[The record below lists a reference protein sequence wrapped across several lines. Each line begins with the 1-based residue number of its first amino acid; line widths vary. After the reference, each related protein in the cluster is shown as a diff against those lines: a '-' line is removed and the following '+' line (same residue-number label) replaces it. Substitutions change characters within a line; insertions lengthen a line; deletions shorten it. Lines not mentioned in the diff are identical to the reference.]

1 MNNKILF
8 PLKKLSKYLLFEVFE
23 FLSTEDLFLTILLLD
38 RYFYQKIQEFSQILK
53 SIQITDMNSS
63 WTLKFPKIKFVT
75 IQIIQK
81 STYSTIVLPNDLKG
95 IKIYDISNDFIIPE
109 SLNNLESFKFNSI
122 TTATYNKISS
132 LVASPYF
139 SLIKRIKLIPV
150 GLANNWLVNFR
161 AFDKIEEVY
170 IVNSNLIEK
179 RMDELFECKN
189 LKKLKIYEF
198 SSFFVPLFNMQRI
211 EKKINLLQNLKN
223 LHTLGFN
230 SDIIKN
236 NSFANTVNSLKVL
249 ESIALYGNVETE
261 ILENFLNLTYKKP
274 ITNFEVKIRLND
286 LVWHQAYYCIEKIL
300 LSYQNLEHLKV
311 AVEGLDSEKNSKIA
325 FETIKNILLHPSL
338 YKFNGIPIKKIEAD
352 ESFTITL
359 YENLVYFNNTL
370 PEIFGSDLTSQLLLY
385 YQDKISKMTELQIK
399 SKFSATKCVNLE
411 KLVKKIQTLGFFADS
426 HYYFKLPKFALIA
439 VLLMIK
445 DQPVF
450 KSLKLESFY
459 NGIHFLEILQSSLY
473 LESFSGFYNDL
484 SKALFSKITSLSLD
498 FKKRKINVSDLVFIL
513 TSSNLQT
520 VIIKNAMIVKDSQV
534 SEI

>member
-1 MNNKILF
+1 
-8 PLKKLSKYLLFEVFE
+8 
-23 FLSTEDLFLTILLLD
+23 
-38 RYFYQKIQEFSQILK
+38 
-53 SIQITDMNSS
+53 
-63 WTLKFPKIKFVT
+63 
-75 IQIIQK
+75 
-81 STYSTIVLPNDLKG
+81 
-95 IKIYDISNDFIIPE
+95 
-109 SLNNLESFKFNSI
+109 
-122 TTATYNKISS
+122 
-132 LVASPYF
+132 
-139 SLIKRIKLIPV
+139 
-150 GLANNWLVNFR
+150 
-161 AFDKIEEVY
+161 
-170 IVNSNLIEK
+170 
-179 RMDELFECKN
+179 MDELFECKN

-426 HYYFKLPKFALIA
+426 HYYFKLPKIALIA

-445 DQPVF
+445 DQLVF

-534 SEI
+534 SEIQSSIKELHPINFQTFSEETIEELGKIINCLKLLEVIVIDISYMKVLFFGSLLQLLKEQKNLRILKIYFYESIIRFDLKVFIECLEKEMPGFVELKELHLFLHTDIAKNQILKTFLEEFTQQNSKKIVLNDLCLFSKIKEEIII